1 MTSRVRSRLVVLAAL
16 APLVAVLLGTFA
28 ARPVQAPPTTPAPRR
43 APDLL
48 NDTCVYTLPGM
59 DAVAVKADIA
69 FARGDS
75 GALGLDLYLPPQPT
89 RNPPP
94 VVVFVNGVGPVN
106 GIPMRS
112 WGIYRSWARL
122 AAVRGLAAV
131 LHDVRRGH
139 EAEDA
144 AAALAYVHREAGA
157 LGVDGDDVVLWACSA
172 NVRVGWPLATDPAN
186 DFVQAAVI
194 YYGSPD
200 TTLRRPDLPILLGRA
215 GLDTPFFNRA
225 LDATAL
231 RALRVNAPVT
241 VMNVA
246 NGHHAFDLVDD
257 DDQSRAAVQAT
268 LDWMVA
274 HTSAGVRDARG
285 LRGDELAAR
294 RAVQAGDWGRAE
306 PLIRRWLALE
316 PDNGQAQ
323 EALAQALYHLERFAE
338 AGAAYARVGDAG
350 FMPGLTYYNA
360 ACSYARIGQKE
371 RALELLAKAVATGM
385 IQDRT
390 SLRRDSDLE
399 SLHGDPR
406 FEALIVGPPPGGSA
420 GSLL

>member
-1 MTSRVRSRLVVLAAL
+1 MNPRIRSRLLVLAAL
-16 APLVAVLLGTFA
+16 APLAGVLLGTFA
-28 ARPVQAPPTTPAPRR
+28 SRPAQAPPATPAQRR
-43 APDLL
+43 MPDLV
-48 NDTCVYTLPGM
+48 NDVCVYTLPGM
-59 DAVAVKADIA
+59 DQVRVKPDIA
-69 FARGDS
+69 FAEGDS
-75 GALGLDLYLPPQPT
+75 GTLKLDLYLPPQPT
-89 RNPPP
+89 KNPPP

-131 LHDVRRGH
+131 VHDVRRGH

-144 AAALAYVHREAGA
+144 AAALAHVHREAKA
-157 LGVDGDDVVLWACSA
+157 LGIDGDDIVLWSCSA

-186 DFVQAAVI
+186 RHVTAAVV

-200 TTLRRPDLPILLGRA
+200 TTFRRPDLPILLGRA
-215 GLDTPFFNRA
+215 GLDAPMFNNA
-225 LDATAL
+225 IDATAA
-231 RALRVNAPVT
+231 RALRHNAPVT

-268 LDWMVA
+268 LDWMVV

-285 LRGDELAAR
+285 LRGDEHAAR
-294 RAVQAGDWGRAE
+294 RAIQARDWARAE
-306 PLIRRWLALE
+306 PLVRRWLALD

-323 EALAQALYHLERFAE
+323 DALAQALYHLGRFEE
-338 AGAAYARVGDAG
+338 AGTVYARTGDAG

-360 ACSYARIGQKE
+360 ACSYARIGRKE
-371 RALELLAKAVATGM
+371 RALELLTKAVATGM

-390 SLRRDSDLE
+390 SFRRDSDLE
-399 SLHGDPR
+399 SLYGDPR

-420 GSLL
+420 GSFF